1 MNLRIT
7 AEKEERYYMS
17 AMPAQNNNPNDIKI
31 RKFRD
36 TLVTGGFAIIAFGI
50 WTVIKIIIEAFTI
63 LQPMIGSLSFEGLS
77 QLETEQLQ
85 AMIEDGSLFH
95 LLLFTILGFLI
106 VDLIVRIY
114 VGYSARAIG
123 LQKKTR
129 SGKKRSGIVW
139 LIFGI
144 ILVSIGIYSLVITL
158 SDTSE
163 ILQEHSIIYYVISL
177 FVDVTS
183 LFVTAEVIITG
194 FRFRVLSKKQEN
206 IEEVQ
211 DAA

>member
-1 MNLRIT
+1 MSVIP
-7 AEKEERYYMS
+7 AAKKEPDE
-17 AMPAQNNNPNDIKI
+17 IKL

-50 WTVIKIIIEAFTI
+50 WTVIKIIMEAFTI

-206 IEEVQ
+206 TEEVQ

>member
-1 MNLRIT
+1 
-7 AEKEERYYMS
+7 MS
-17 AMPAQNNNPNDIKI
+17 VIPAAKNEPDEIKL

-50 WTVIKIIIEAFTI
+50 WTVIKIIMEAFTI

-95 LLLFTILGFLI
+95 HLLFTIPGFLI
-106 VDLIVRIY
+106 IDLIVRIY

>member
-1 MNLRIT
+1 
-7 AEKEERYYMS
+7 MS

-50 WTVIKIIIEAFTI
+50 WTVIKIIMEAFTI

-95 LLLFTILGFLI
+95 FLLFTILGFLI

>member
-1 MNLRIT
+1 
-7 AEKEERYYMS
+7 MS
-17 AMPAQNNNPNDIKI
+17 VIPAAKNEPDEIKL

-50 WTVIKIIIEAFTI
+50 WTVIKIIMEAFTI

-211 DAA
+211 DAT

>member
-1 MNLRIT
+1 
-7 AEKEERYYMS
+7 MS
-17 AMPAQNNNPNDIKI
+17 VIPAAKNEPDEIKL

-50 WTVIKIIIEAFTI
+50 WTVIKIIMEAFTI

-163 ILQEHSIIYYVISL
+163 ILQEHSIIYYVTSL
-177 FVDVTS
+177 FVDATS
-183 LFVTAEVIITG
+183 LFVTTEVIITG

-206 IEEVQ
+206 TEEVQ

>member
-1 MNLRIT
+1 
-7 AEKEERYYMS
+7 MS
-17 AMPAQNNNPNDIKI
+17 VIPAAKNEPDEIKL

-50 WTVIKIIIEAFTI
+50 WTVIKIIMEAFTI

>member
-1 MNLRIT
+1 MSVIP
-7 AEKEERYYMS
+7 AAKKEPDE
-17 AMPAQNNNPNDIKI
+17 IKL

-50 WTVIKIIIEAFTI
+50 WTVIKIIMEAFTI

>member
-1 MNLRIT
+1 M
-7 AEKEERYYMS
+7 
-17 AMPAQNNNPNDIKI
+17 
-31 RKFRD
+31 
-36 TLVTGGFAIIAFGI
+36 IA
-50 WTVIKIIIEAFTI
+50 
-63 LQPMIGSLSFEGLS
+63 
-77 QLETEQLQ
+77 
-85 AMIEDGSLFH
+85 DGSLFH
-95 LLLFTILGFLI
+95 FLLFTILGFLI

-123 LQKKTR
+123 LQKRTR

>member
-1 MNLRIT
+1 
-7 AEKEERYYMS
+7 MS
-17 AMPAQNNNPNDIKI
+17 VIPAAKNEPDEIKL

-50 WTVIKIIIEAFTI
+50 WTVIKIIMEAFTI

-95 LLLFTILGFLI
+95 FLLFTILGFLI

>member
-1 MNLRIT
+1 
-7 AEKEERYYMS
+7 MS
-17 AMPAQNNNPNDIKI
+17 VIPAAKNEPDEIKL

>member
-1 MNLRIT
+1 
-7 AEKEERYYMS
+7 MS
-17 AMPAQNNNPNDIKI
+17 VIPAAKNEPDEIKL

-50 WTVIKIIIEAFTI
+50 WTVIKIIMEAFTI

-206 IEEVQ
+206 TEEVQ

>member
-1 MNLRIT
+1 
-7 AEKEERYYMS
+7 MS
-17 AMPAQNNNPNDIKI
+17 VIPAAKNEPDEIKI

-50 WTVIKIIIEAFTI
+50 WTVIKIIMEAFTI

-95 LLLFTILGFLI
+95 FLLFTILGFLI

-183 LFVTAEVIITG
+183 IFVTAEVIITG